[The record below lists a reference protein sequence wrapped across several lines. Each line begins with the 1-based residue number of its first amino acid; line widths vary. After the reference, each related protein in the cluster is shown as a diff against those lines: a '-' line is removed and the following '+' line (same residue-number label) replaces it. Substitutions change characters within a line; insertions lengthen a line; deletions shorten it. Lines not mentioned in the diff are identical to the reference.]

1 MIMTYGYKKILN
13 ITKSGYCMSKLI
25 LLYLHF
31 NRKTDFI
38 REMYKITSFIS
49 FK

>member
-13 ITKSGYCMSKLI
+13 ITKSGYCTSKLI

-31 NRKTDFI
+31 NRKTGVK
-38 REMYKITSFIS
+38 REMNK
-49 FK
+49 KN